1 MKWRILSVLSVLS
14 VLSCPF
20 PFRPPPRAGDY
31 VSQPANP
38 GNAALMNI
46 PEDARM
52 ENDCGREN
60 GKKQV
65 MEVIGLGYDCDCD
78 CDEPRP
84 RSNQRVGVDV
94 AVIIN

>member
-1 MKWRILSVLSVLS
+1 
-14 VLSCPF
+14 
-20 PFRPPPRAGDY
+20 
-31 VSQPANP
+31 
-38 GNAALMNI
+38 MNI